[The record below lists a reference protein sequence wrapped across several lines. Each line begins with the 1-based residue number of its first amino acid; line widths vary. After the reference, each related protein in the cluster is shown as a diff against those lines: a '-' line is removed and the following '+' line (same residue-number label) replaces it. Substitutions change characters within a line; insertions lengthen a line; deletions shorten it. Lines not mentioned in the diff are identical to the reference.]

1 MQTRR
6 DEPSTARHVC
16 FIADGLA
23 SVETR
28 GVWRTKT
35 NVEDAQMDADASN
48 DAALSKKIKKSNN
61 KKG

>member
-48 DAALSKKIKKSNN
+48 DAALSKK
-61 KKG
+61 